1 MKTILIIDD
10 EDGIRSSLSAILK
23 DEGYSVISEASG
35 EAGLKAFTEKMPNA
49 VLLDVWL
56 PDGDGADILKEM
68 AKINKNIPV
77 IMISGHSD
85 IDTAIKTIKLGA
97 YDFIEKPLSLDRLVI
112 TVENAVKFN
121 SLSEKKTILAES
133 LPQAFEFIGETESI
147 RALKEKIIK
156 AAPSSAPV
164 LITGENGTGKEIAAR
179 AVHLNSLR
187 NGEPFVAINCAAIP
201 EELIESEIFG
211 YEKGAFTGANA
222 RKKGKFE
229 LADGGTIFLDEIGDM
244 SLRMQSKILRVLQEG
259 KFQRVGGESEIESDV
274 RVIAATNKDL
284 EEEIKAGRFRSDL
297 FFRLNVIPLY
307 IPPLRERK
315 SDIPLLTGHFIK
327 IFGGNAGRLEID
339 ESAMDVLK
347 NYGWPGNVRELKNI
361 IERFSI
367 LNLHNKITAQDVI
380 SELKIKYPGEAEN
393 NGAGTAGAAD
403 GVAVSYN
410 VIANPEKV
418 IANPEKV
425 IANPDKVIAS
435 EAKQSQAND
444 SSPQNILTPGNIND
458 FESFMSAGSFKQA
471 KEEFERAYLI
481 RKLKENG
488 NNVTKTALI
497 LGMSRRN
504 LQKRINCLNINQ

>member
-1 MKTILIIDD
+1 MVIHRMKTILVIDD
-10 EDGIRSSLSAILK
+10 EDGIRSSLSGVLK
-23 DEGYSVISEASG
+23 DEGYAVASEASG
-35 EAGLKAFTEKMPNA
+35 EAGLKAFAEKMPNA

-56 PDGDGADILKEM
+56 PDRDGADILRDM
-68 AKINKNIPV
+68 VKINKNIPV

-85 IDTAIKTIKLGA
+85 IDTAIKTIKIGA

-121 SLSEKKTILAES
+121 GLSEKKAILAES
-133 LPQAFEFIGETESI
+133 LPEGFEFIGETESI
-147 RALKEKIIK
+147 KALKEKIIR

-164 LITGENGTGKEIAAR
+164 FITGENGTGKEIAAR

-187 NGEPFVAINCAAIP
+187 KDEPFIAINCAAIP

-211 YEKGAFTGANA
+211 YEKGAFTGAAA

-244 SLRMQSKILRVLQEG
+244 SLRMQSKILRVLQEN

-284 EEEIKAGRFRSDL
+284 ESEVSAGRFRRDL
-297 FFRLNVIPLY
+297 FYRLNVIPLF
-307 IPPLRERK
+307 IPPLRERR
-315 SDIPLLTGHFIK
+315 DVVPLLINYFIK
-327 IFGGNAGRLEID
+327 IFGGNAGKLEI
-339 ESAMDVLK
+339 EENAVNILK
-347 NYGWPGNVRELKNI
+347 DYNWPGNVRELKNI

-367 LNLHNKITAQDVI
+367 LNMHNRITDKDVI
-380 SELKIKYPGEAEN
+380 TELKIK
-393 NGAGTAGAAD
+393 AD
-403 GVAVSYN
+403 
-410 VIANPEKV
+410 VIASTE
-418 IANPEKV
+418 IASSSPTHRNDTAA
-425 IANPDKVIAS
+425 IASPANAIAS
-435 EAKQSQAND
+435 EADGVRRRRTESGEADQSPAD
-444 SSPQNILTPGNIND
+444 DLSLD

-471 KEEFERAYLI
+471 KEYFEKAYLI
-481 RKLKENG
+481 RKLKEN
-488 NNVTKTALI
+488 NNNITRTAQI

>member
-1 MKTILIIDD
+1 MKTILVIDD
-10 EDGIRSSLSAILK
+10 EDGIRSSLSGVLK
-23 DEGYSVISEASG
+23 DEGYAVASEASG
-35 EAGLKAFTEKMPNA
+35 EAGLKAFAEKMPNA

-56 PDGDGADILKEM
+56 PDRDGADILRDM
-68 AKINKNIPV
+68 VKINKNIPV

-85 IDTAIKTIKLGA
+85 IDTAIKTIKIGA

-121 SLSEKKTILAES
+121 GLSEKKAILAES
-133 LPQAFEFIGETESI
+133 LPEGFEFIGETESI
-147 RALKEKIIK
+147 KALKEKIIR

-164 LITGENGTGKEIAAR
+164 FITGENGTGKEIAAR

-187 NGEPFVAINCAAIP
+187 KDEPFIAINCAAIP

-211 YEKGAFTGANA
+211 YEKGAFTGAAA

-244 SLRMQSKILRVLQEG
+244 SLRMQSKILRVLQEN

-284 EEEIKAGRFRSDL
+284 ESEISAGRFRRDL
-297 FFRLNVIPLY
+297 FYRLNVIPLF
-307 IPPLRERK
+307 IPPLRERR
-315 SDIPLLTGHFIK
+315 DDVPLLINYFIK
-327 IFGGNAGRLEID
+327 IFGGNAGKLEI
-339 ESAMDVLK
+339 EENAVNILK
-347 NYGWPGNVRELKNI
+347 DYNWPGNVRELKNI

-367 LNLHNKITAQDVI
+367 LNMHNRITDKDVI
-380 SELKIKYPGEAEN
+380 TELKIK
-393 NGAGTAGAAD
+393 AD
-403 GVAVSYN
+403 
-410 VIANPEKV
+410 VIASTE
-418 IANPEKV
+418 IASSSPTHRNDTAA
-425 IANPDKVIAS
+425 IASPANAIAS
-435 EAKQSQAND
+435 EADGVRRRRTESGEADQSPAD
-444 SSPQNILTPGNIND
+444 DLSLD

-471 KEEFERAYLI
+471 KEYFEKAYLI
-481 RKLKENG
+481 RKLKEN
-488 NNVTKTALI
+488 NNNITRTAQI

>member
-1 MKTILIIDD
+1 MKLVLVIDD
-10 EDGIRSSLSAILK
+10 EDGIRSSLSGILK
-23 DEGYSVISEASG
+23 DEGYAVTSEASG
-35 EAGLKAFTEKMPNA
+35 EAGLKAFTEKTPNA

-56 PDGDGADILKEM
+56 PDRDGADILRDM
-68 AKINKNIPV
+68 VKINKNIPV

-85 IDTAIKTIKLGA
+85 IDTAIKTIKIGA

-112 TVENAVKFN
+112 TVENAVRFN
-121 SLSEKKTILAES
+121 GLNEKKAFLAES
-133 LPQAFEFIGETESI
+133 LPEGFEFIGEAESI
-147 RALKEKIIK
+147 KALKEKIMK

-164 LITGENGTGKEIAAR
+164 FITGENGTGKEIAAR

-187 NGEPFVAINCAAIP
+187 KDEPFIAINCAAIP

-211 YEKGAFTGANA
+211 YEKGAFTGAAA

-244 SLRMQSKILRVLQEG
+244 SLRMQSKILRVLQEN

-274 RVIAATNKDL
+274 RVIAATNKDI
-284 EEEIKAGRFRSDL
+284 ESEISAGRFRRDL
-297 FFRLNVIPLY
+297 FYRLNVIPLF
-307 IPPLRERK
+307 IPPLRERR
-315 SDIPLLTGHFIK
+315 DDVPLLINYFIK
-327 IFGGNAGRLEID
+327 MFGGNAGRLEI
-339 ESAMDVLK
+339 EENAVNILK
-347 NYGWPGNVRELKNI
+347 DYGWPGNVRELKNI

-380 SELKIKYPGEAEN
+380 GELKIKYPAEAEN
-393 NGAGTAGAAD
+393 NGAGTAGATG
-403 GVAVSYN
+403 GVAVSEK
-410 VIANPEKV
+410 VIASPEKV
-418 IANPEKV
+418 IAS
-425 IANPDKVIAS
+425 PDKVIAS
-435 EAKQSQAND
+435 EAKQAPAND
-444 SSPQNILTPGNIND
+444 SSPQNILNTGNVND

-488 NNVTKTALI
+488 NNVTKTAVI

>member
-1 MKTILIIDD
+1 
-10 EDGIRSSLSAILK
+10 
-23 DEGYSVISEASG
+23 
-35 EAGLKAFTEKMPNA
+35 
-49 VLLDVWL
+49 
-56 PDGDGADILKEM
+56 
-68 AKINKNIPV
+68 
-77 IMISGHSD
+77 
-85 IDTAIKTIKLGA
+85 
-97 YDFIEKPLSLDRLVI
+97 
-112 TVENAVKFN
+112 
-121 SLSEKKTILAES
+121 
-133 LPQAFEFIGETESI
+133 
-147 RALKEKIIK
+147 
-156 AAPSSAPV
+156 
-164 LITGENGTGKEIAAR
+164 
-179 AVHLNSLR
+179 VHLNSLR

-297 FFRLNVIPLY
+297 FFRLNVIPLH

-315 SDIPLLTGHFIK
+315 NDIPLLVVHFIK
-327 IFGGNAGRLEID
+327 IFGGNAGKLEID

-380 SELKIKYPGEAEN
+380 SELKIKYTEEAEN
-393 NGAGTAGAAD
+393 ISDQKNA
-403 GVAVSYN
+403 
-410 VIANPEKV
+410 
-418 IANPEKV
+418 
-425 IANPDKVIAS
+425 
-435 EAKQSQAND
+435 
-444 SSPQNILTPGNIND
+444 ND
-458 FESFMSAGSFKQA
+458 FESFMSADSFKQA

-481 RKLKENG
+481 RKLEENG
-488 NNVTKTALI
+488 SNITKTARI